1 MRFSLSIQTVAK
13 AALCAFGL
21 SLGLSWAGGGEPS
34 FPAITLK
41 LAHINDHHSQLQPFA
56 NQELTLNGV
65 ATQVELGGFA
75 RLTTLFKQAQA
86 QSPELLKIHAGDA
99 ITGSLYYT
107 FYKGQ
112 ADAQMMNT
120 ICFDA
125 LALGNH
131 EFDDGDSTL
140 AQFLDALRP
149 GPCHTAVIAA
159 NVSPQ
164 PGTALAPR
172 SAAPYLQ
179 PFTLKTVQGVKVG
192 LIGITIQDK
201 TQNASRPLAST
212 RFANELASAQATI
225 DTLKRSHGVRHIV
238 LVTHQGYARD
248 QAMAAQL
255 SDVDVIIGGDSHT
268 LLGDFSP
275 LGMRSSG
282 PYPTVVK
289 NKDGDLVCIGQA
301 WEYAKVFALMQVQF
315 NRRGAVESCAGQAS
329 LVLGS
334 AFKRQDSAKAW
345 RSLNDAESAAL
356 VSALSRQPAVKV
368 VEPDASAQAVLQR
381 YTERMA
387 QEKNKTIGTAS
398 EALCLV
404 RVPGE
409 SAQRNPGVAGCEQA
423 HTLARGSDAA
433 QAVAQSFLAAS
444 PRAHFALQN
453 AGGVRVPVAAGPV
466 SMEAAFT
473 VLPYTNVIVELEL
486 SGQELLNALEDAVSH
501 HLDAQQSSGS
511 HPYAAG
517 LRWDLNMSLPKGQR
531 FERVQVQSK
540 ASGAWSDLDRSQRYV
555 LATND
560 FIAAGKDG
568 YTTLGAV
575 YADGR
580 FVNTYRLYT
589 QTFADWLSQQA
600 VVARPARSDY
610 AHQRVVTR
618 AGVVLP

>member
-1 MRFSLSIQTVAK
+1 
-13 AALCAFGL
+13 
-21 SLGLSWAGGGEPS
+21 
-34 FPAITLK
+34 
-41 LAHINDHHSQLQPFA
+41 
-56 NQELTLNGV
+56 
-65 ATQVELGGFA
+65 
-75 RLTTLFKQAQA
+75 
-86 QSPELLKIHAGDA
+86 
-99 ITGSLYYT
+99 
-107 FYKGQ
+107 
-112 ADAQMMNT
+112 
-120 ICFDA
+120 
-125 LALGNH
+125 
-131 EFDDGDSTL
+131 
-140 AQFLDALRP
+140 
-149 GPCHTAVIAA
+149 
-159 NVSPQ
+159 
-164 PGTALAPR
+164 
-172 SAAPYLQ
+172 
-179 PFTLKTVQGVKVG
+179 
-192 LIGITIQDK
+192 
-201 TQNASRPLAST
+201 
-212 RFANELASAQATI
+212 
-225 DTLKRSHGVRHIV
+225 
-238 LVTHQGYARD
+238 
-248 QAMAAQL
+248 MAAQL
-255 SDVDVIIGGDSHT
+255 SDVDVIIGGDSHS
-268 LLGDFSP
+268 LLGDFST
-275 LGMRSSG
+275 LGLSSAG

-289 NKDGDLVCIGQA
+289 NKEGDLVCIGQA
-301 WEYAKVFALMQVQF
+301 WEYAKVFALMQVHF

-334 AFKRQDSAKAW
+334 AFQRQGSDKAW
-345 RSLNDAESAAL
+345 RSLNAEQSAEL

-387 QEKNKTIGTAS
+387 QEKNKTIGTAA

-409 SAQRNPGVAGCEQA
+409 SAQRNPGVLGCEQA

-433 QAVAQSFLAAS
+433 QVVAQSFLAAS

-486 SGQELLNALEDAVSH
+486 SGQELLNALEGAVSH

-517 LRWDLNMSLPKGQR
+517 LRWDLNMSLPKGRR

-540 ASGAWSDLDRSQRYV
+540 GTGAWSDLDRSQRYV

-589 QTFADWLSQQA
+589 QTFADWLTQQA
-600 VVARPARSDY
+600 VIARPARSDY
-610 AHQRVVTR
+610 AHQRVVSQ
-618 AGVVLP
+618 AGVMLP